1 MPQRLPIVLWSKS
14 FYQPVPAS
22 QHVPRVSLR
31 KQLFHMLLTD
41 HLDQIVVY
49 ESNVEDPTTIHLTP
63 GQTLR
68 FVTKEEELLML
79 DLTSDSDSE

>member
-1 MPQRLPIVLWSKS
+1 
-14 FYQPVPAS
+14 
-22 QHVPRVSLR
+22 
-31 KQLFHMLLTD
+31 MLLTD